1 MKNVVITGSTRGI
14 GCGLADSFL
23 DLDCAVTVS
32 GRSSEAVDRAVEN
45 LSANHEPAR
54 VFGCPCDVTDFQQ
67 VQALWDRS
75 SQHYGKVDIWINNAG
90 ISGPRRCLWE
100 QNQQDIE
107 AVIRTNLVG
116 TMFGSKVAVNGML
129 DQGFGAIYVMEGAGS
144 DGRRIVEGMSVYG
157 TSKYG
162 LRYFYES
169 LVEETRHMSL
179 IVGSLSPGMVLT
191 EFLTGQEHEHPEDW
205 EANKRIFNI
214 LADRVE
220 TVTPWL
226 AERVLANEHTGVSIR
241 WLTRTKAMGRFLR
254 SPFTKRDIFADP
266 E

>member
-1 MKNVVITGSTRGI
+1 LKTVVITGSTRGI
-14 GCGLADSFL
+14 GFGLADSFL
-23 DLDCAVTVS
+23 DLDCAVTIS
-32 GRSSEAVDRAVEN
+32 GRSSDAVDRAVEN

-75 SQHYGKVDIWINNAG
+75 LQHYGKVDIWINNAG
-90 ISGPRRCLWE
+90 ISSPRGRLWE

-107 AVIRTNLVG
+107 AVMRTNLVG
-116 TMFGSKVAVNGML
+116 AMFGSKVAVNGML
-129 DQGFGAIYVMEGAGS
+129 GQGFGAIYMMEGAGS
-144 DGRRIVEGMSVYG
+144 DGRRMVEGMSVYG

-162 LRYFYES
+162 LHYFYES
-169 LVEETRHMSL
+169 LVEETRRTSL

-191 EFLTGQEHEHPEDW
+191 ELLTDSQHERPEDW

-226 AERVLANEHTGVSIR
+226 AERVLANEHTGVNFR
-241 WLTRTKAMGRFLR
+241 WLTRVKAMGRFLR
-254 SPFTKRDIFADP
+254 SPFTRRDIFADP